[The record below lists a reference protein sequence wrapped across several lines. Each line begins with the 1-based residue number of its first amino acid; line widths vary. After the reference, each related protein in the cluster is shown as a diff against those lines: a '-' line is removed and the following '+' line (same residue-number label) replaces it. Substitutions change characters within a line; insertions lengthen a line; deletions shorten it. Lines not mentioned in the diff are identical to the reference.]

1 MMRAAPAG
9 WSDIDV
15 DPTLRL
21 LAERAARTAGIPVDA
36 WIERAIRRACPQYF
50 ETAADATLPSESAGA
65 PTEPARPKSPPQPTP
80 TPAASGVGAALAE
93 LIARARQIR
102 SEPQP
107 VAPRQPQFVPPPT
120 PATPATAPFDVA
132 EPTSP
137 SPEAAAPLAARDD
150 DVADQPA
157 GVESAFDSKRQ
168 AAAFAS
174 EVADWRGHDER
185 PSPVTSLPATD
196 ASVAAPY
203 VPFGADAD
211 GDAGASLE
219 ARNPILAWR
228 SRRPLIIAIGIA
240 LAVALGALGTQKFLV
255 ERLSHRSPAATAK
268 VAGPTVASSESQ
280 PQHAASPSP
289 SSARLQHATSVA
301 LPAPR
306 SNPTAAA
313 PQTASSKVAP
323 APVTSSSPSP
333 PTSVTMAA
341 PTSAAPQPTP
351 RTANETPAT
360 QVQLPSPAIP
370 AQPETAAATPPTRP
384 DLPPTLP
391 QRKVAGD
398 KAAPQAQTAAAAREA
413 AAAVAPKDPAILA
426 KWLKEQVEAGNPVAQ
441 YRLGVLYALGQG
453 VKQDYS
459 RAAELFKQSAVGGI
473 AEAQYNVAVMYSEG
487 MGVPRDPALAATW
500 YRKAAQQGNANA
512 AFNLGVAYSN
522 GTGVPQNVQEAV
534 RWFRRAAASGV
545 INAQFNLGLLYE
557 RGEGVPQSL
566 VEAYAWYAA
575 AAARGD
581 QGAAQ
586 RRDHIASG
594 LTPAVLKKAEARAAQ
609 LQQMI
614 QISMSPVPTQKV
626 RAASP

>member
-50 ETAADATLPSESAGA
+50 EAAADPTLPSESAGA
-65 PTEPARPKSPPQPTP
+65 ATEPARPKSPPQPTS
-80 TPAASGVGAALAE
+80 TPAVSGVGAALAE

-107 VAPRQPQFVPPPT
+107 VAPSVSLPPPT
-120 PATPATAPFDVA
+120 PAPPATPSFDVA

-137 SPEAAAPLAARDD
+137 GSEAAAPVAARDD
-150 DVADQPA
+150 DVVDQPS

-185 PSPVTSLPATD
+185 PSPVTSFLPATD

-211 GDAGASLE
+211 GDAGASVE

-228 SRRPLIIAIGIA
+228 SGRPLIIAIGIA
-240 LAVALGALGTQKFLV
+240 LAVALGALGAQKFLV
-255 ERLSHRSPAATAK
+255 ERLSHRTPAATAK
-268 VAGPTVASSESQ
+268 VAGPTVASSESR

-289 SSARLQHATSVA
+289 SSARVQHTTSVV
-301 LPAPR
+301 LPASR
-306 SNPTAAA
+306 SNPTPAA
-313 PQTASSKVAP
+313 PQTTSSKVAP

-333 PTSVTMAA
+333 PTSVTTAA
-341 PTSAAPQPTP
+341 PTSAAPQPTQ
-351 RTANETPAT
+351 RTANETPAA

-384 DLPPTLP
+384 DLPPKLP
-391 QRKVAGD
+391 QRKVAGE
-398 KAAPQAQTAAAAREA
+398 KAAPQAQTAAAARDA

-426 KWLKEQVEAGNPVAQ
+426 KWLEEQVEAGNPVAQ

-522 GTGVPQNVQEAV
+522 GTGVPQNMQEAV
-534 RWFRRAAASGV
+534 RWFRRAASSGV

-614 QISMSPVPTQKV
+614 QISMSPVPMQKV

>member
-21 LAERAARTAGIPVDA
+21 LAERAARAAGIPVDA

-50 ETAADATLPSESAGA
+50 EAATGVTPPSESAGA
-65 PTEPARPKSPPQPTP
+65 PAEPARPTSPPQPTS
-80 TPAASGVGAALAE
+80 TSAASGVGAALAE

-107 VAPRQPQFVPPPT
+107 VAPPQPQFIPPPT
-120 PATPATAPFDVA
+120 PAPPATAPFDVA

-137 SPEAAAPLAARDD
+137 GPEAGAPAAARDD
-150 DVADQPA
+150 AVADPPSA
-157 GVESAFDSKRQ
+157 VESAFDSKRQ

-185 PSPVTSLPATD
+185 PSPATSLPATD
-196 ASVAAPY
+196 ASVATPY

-219 ARNPILAWR
+219 ARNPVLAWR
-228 SRRPLIIAIGIA
+228 SARPLIIAIGIA
-240 LAVALGALGTQKFLV
+240 LVVALGALGAQKFLV
-255 ERLSHRSPAATAK
+255 ERLSHRTPAATAK
-268 VAGPTVASSESQ
+268 VTGPTVASSESQ
-280 PQHAASPSP
+280 PQHAAPPSP
-289 SSARLQHATSVA
+289 SSALSQHAASVV

-306 SNPTAAA
+306 SNPPTTA
-313 PQTASSKVAP
+313 PKTTSNKVAP

-333 PTSVTMAA
+333 PRSVTTSA

-351 RTANETPAT
+351 RATNETPAA
-360 QVQLPSPAIP
+360 QVHLPSPAIP
-370 AQPETAAATPPTRP
+370 AQPETAAATPTTRP
-384 DLPPTLP
+384 DLPPALP
-391 QRKVAGD
+391 QRKVAGE
-398 KAAPQAQTAAAAREA
+398 KAALQGQTAAAAREA
-413 AAAVAPKDPAILA
+413 AAAVAPKDPATLA
-426 KWLKEQVEAGNPVAQ
+426 KWLEEQVEAGNPVAQ

-459 RAAELFKQSAVGGI
+459 RAAALFKQSAVGGI

-487 MGVPRDPALAATW
+487 MGVPRDPVLAATW
-500 YRKAAQQGNANA
+500 YRKAAEQGNANA

-522 GTGVPQNVQEAV
+522 GTGVPQNMQEAV
-534 RWFRRAAASGV
+534 RWFRRAAGAGV

-594 LTPAVLKKAEARAAQ
+594 LTPAVLTKAKTRAAQ

-626 RAASP
+626 HAASR